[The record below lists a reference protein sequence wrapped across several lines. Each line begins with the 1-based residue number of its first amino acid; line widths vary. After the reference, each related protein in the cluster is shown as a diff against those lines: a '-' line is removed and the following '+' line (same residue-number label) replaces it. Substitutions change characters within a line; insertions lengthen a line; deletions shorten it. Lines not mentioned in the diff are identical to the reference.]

1 MRAVVQRVKSSS
13 VRVNGE
19 CVGEIGKG
27 LNVLLGVCEDDTER
41 DADYLAEKAA
51 GLRIFDDADG
61 KTNLSII
68 DKTAEDEEMGMLIIS
83 QFTLYG
89 DCRKGKRPSFIRAAS
104 PEYAEKLYE
113 YFVSKVKEK
122 CPGLKFATGRFRTD
136 MQVDICND
144 GPMTV
149 LLDSRKEF

>member
-83 QFTLYG
+83 QFTCTVTVEKENDRRLYA
-89 DCRKGKRPSFIRAAS
+89 RQALSMPKNYMNILFQR
-104 PEYAEKLYE
+104 
-113 YFVSKVKEK
+113 
-122 CPGLKFATGRFRTD
+122 
-136 MQVDICND
+136 
-144 GPMTV
+144 
-149 LLDSRKEF
+149 